1 MKWIF
6 NPKNDQAGYEAL
18 KQRLSNQHPRPPLA
32 GIALAMFYPARWF
45 VRGAIAFF
53 VVALLTA
60 LMSR

>member
-45 VRGAIAFF
+45 VRGAIAFSW
-53 VVALLTA
+53 LHY
-60 LMSR
+60 